1 MKMPSDS
8 SARCS
13 AVAALG
19 GMDTIA
25 PILFIEPIRDDSG
38 CGGPEPGGRRPR
50 IRRGRSPRKDDF
62 IVHLNC
68 TRLALGAVWAM
79 RFGRRCDRE
88 EAMRLTNFSDYA
100 LRLLMYVAARDDRL
114 VTNEEAAEG
123 YGIPERQGGG

>member
-50 IRRGRSPRKDDF
+50 LRRGRSPRKDDF

-68 TRLALGAVWAM
+68 TRLALGEVWAM
-79 RFGRRCDRE
+79 RFGLRGDWGG
-88 EAMRLTNFSDYA
+88 AMGLTNFWGYD
-100 LRLLMYVAARDDRL
+100 LR
-114 VTNEEAAEG
+114 
-123 YGIPERQGGG
+123 